1 MKTLSVNIPDNLAA
15 QINDYVKAGIFS
27 SEPDVIL
34 AAMSEFVRR
43 NRIDLMERFARQDI
57 EWAKKE
63 AIGSNESHRM

>member
-1 MKTLSVNIPDNLAA
+1 MAA
-15 QINDYVKAGIFS
+15 HINEYVKAGIFS

-43 NRIDLMERFARQDI
+43 NKIDLMERFAREDI

-63 AIGSNESHRM
+63 AKHPK

>member
-1 MKTLSVNIPDNLAA
+1 
-15 QINDYVKAGIFS
+15 VKAGIFS

-43 NRIDLMERFARQDI
+43 NQVDILERFAREDI

-63 AIGSNESHRM
+63 ALGPK